1 MKIRPEILDHWP
13 EVSARLPA
21 DFDLEATARLRGA
34 FTRAREGKDA
44 KTLLRLALAYGG
56 LGMSLRETCAWAEAG
71 GLVSLSDPSLLDR
84 LCKAAP
90 WLGDI
95 VAALIAQQAKAP
107 AGRWAGYRL
116 RALDGTSLCEP
127 GADRTTWRL
136 HVGYD
141 LATGQVDQLEL
152 TDGRGAENLQRL
164 TYRPGDVVL
173 GDRCYARPR
182 DLRPVLDAGADFIVR
197 TGWNSLRLLQPD
209 GKPFDLFAALAA
221 QTGREGEVQ
230 VRVHEGKT
238 GAPPP
243 EPLILRL
250 VIRRKDPDE
259 AEADRKRLL
268 KDAKKRGKQPD
279 PRSLEAAEYILLL
292 TSLPADTFPP
302 ADILALYRFRW
313 QIELAFKRFKSLAGL
328 DMLPAKKPELA
339 RAWIYAR
346 LIVAIIAEQI
356 AGQVPDSSP
365 SGSDNAT
372 RKPIALAPHE
382 DCPRHHSRRHSGTA
396 PVAELL
402 RPLLS
407 NPSAHLRAAPPAT
420 KTMRLSPRTLNLA
433 HMTPALPRKRERGRT
448 TVAYFPSGFKIF
460 SNSACTNSLPQ
471 ITWPVFSGSSS
482 PAMPE
487 TTPPASRTMIWPAA
501 MSQGCR
507 LRSQ

>member
-34 FTRAREGKDA
+34 FTRAREIKDA

-56 LGMSLRETCAWAEAG
+56 LGMSLRETCTWAEAG
-71 GLVSLSDPSLLDR
+71 EIVSLSGPSLLDR

-95 VAALIAQQAKAP
+95 VAALIAEQAKVP

-197 TGWNSLRLLQPD
+197 TGWNSLRMLQPD
-209 GKPFDLFAALAA
+209 GKPFDLFAALAT
-221 QTGREGEVQ
+221 QTGQEDEVQ
-230 VRVHEGKT
+230 VRVHEGT
-238 GAPPP
+238 QVTPS
-243 EPLILRL
+243 EPLLLRL
-250 VIRRKDPDE
+250 VIRRKDPE
-259 AEADRKRLL
+259 QAKAEQKRLL
-268 KDAKKRGKQPD
+268 KEAKKRGKQPD
-279 PRSLEAAEYILLL
+279 PRSLEAAKYILLL
-292 TSLPADTFPP
+292 TSLPATVFPP
-302 ADILALYRFRW
+302 ADILAIYRFRW

-328 DMLPAKKPELA
+328 DLLPAKNPELA

-365 SGSDNAT
+365 CGPETTS
-372 RKPIALAPHE
+372 RKSIALAAHE
-382 DCPRHHSRRHSGTA
+382 DSPGHDLRRHT
-396 PVAELL
+396 
-402 RPLLS
+402 RTTPLAGHLQPLQP
-407 NPSAHLRAAPPAT
+407 NPS
-420 KTMRLSPRTLNLA
+420 SPL
-433 HMTPALPRKRERGRT
+433 
-448 TVAYFPSGFKIF
+448 
-460 SNSACTNSLPQ
+460 
-471 ITWPVFSGSSS
+471 
-482 PAMPE
+482 
-487 TTPPASRTMIWPAA
+487 
-501 MSQGCR
+501 
-507 LRSQ
+507 